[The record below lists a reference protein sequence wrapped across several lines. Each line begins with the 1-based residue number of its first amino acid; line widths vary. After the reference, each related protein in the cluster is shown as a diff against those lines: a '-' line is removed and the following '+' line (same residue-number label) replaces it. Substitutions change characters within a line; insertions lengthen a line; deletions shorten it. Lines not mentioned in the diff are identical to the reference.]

1 MSNWFVVLM
10 GIGTVF
16 VGLISI
22 ILVCSIMSA
31 LVRLSEKKGTKTKQG
46 AGAQDNGEIPD
57 REKLVVAVSAAIA
70 EELGAD
76 VGAIRILS
84 LKKV

>member
-16 VGLISI
+16 VGLICI
-22 ILVCSIMSA
+22 IIVCSIMSA
-31 LVRLSEKKGTKTKQG
+31 LVRLFDTKGRPAVTKQTD
-46 AGAQDNGEIPD
+46 DNGEIPN
-57 REKLVVAVSAAIA
+57 REKLVVAISAAIA
-70 EELGAD
+70 EELGED

>member
-16 VGLISI
+16 VGLICI
-22 ILVCSIMSA
+22 IIVCSIMSA
-31 LVRLSEKKGTKTKQG
+31 LVRLFDKKNTAQNAKQVVDNKT
-46 AGAQDNGEIPD
+46 IHD
-57 REKLVVAVSAAIA
+57 REKILVAVSAAIA
-70 EELGAD
+70 EELGED

-84 LKKV
+84 LKRV

>member
-22 ILVCSIMSA
+22 IIVCSIMSA
-31 LVRLSEKKGTKTKQG
+31 LVRLSEKKGKKAKQIE
-46 AGAQDNGEIPD
+46 DNGEIPD
-57 REKLVVAVSAAIA
+57 REKLVVAISAAIA
-70 EELGAD
+70 EELGED